1 MILAWPTFT
10 KRMAAGNLSPSPS
23 TKPRKIP
30 CQIFVSLQGTR
41 FKISTKRFSPILTS
55 YRKISNPTEITHWE
69 TVKREKFSLRVSQF
83 GFLMLI
89 SVDKLSKLHSGRYR
103 WPQNSIKSMTWI
115 LWFFTE
121 SKTPPF
127 MSIRCLLSTSIN
139 TLHAKMVSFASA
151 SAGRRSLLQTLT
163 Q

>member
-41 FKISTKRFSPILTS
+41 FKISTKRFSPILTP

-115 LWFFTE
+115 KDFGIIWALKVKNCYQLCSIPLDAYTSSCSIPKTE
-121 SKTPPF
+121 PEDGAWKV
-127 MSIRCLLSTSIN
+127 LGTS
-139 TLHAKMVSFASA
+139 
-151 SAGRRSLLQTLT
+151 R
-163 Q
+163 